1 MAKEGRTH
9 LRFRIDPELQ
19 KRVEAAAK
27 KSGRTLT
34 AEIAERL
41 KQSFDIPALVDR
53 LAPDASDIASEV
65 SSDIGTEFSSVHTS
79 FSEVQSQLRA
89 ILLHLGLPDPVEVE
103 MARKAEAY
111 AKRKAERERGLK
123 EALQTIERAGFDIT
137 KTPDSKD
144 SKAKDSKDGEKK

>member
-19 KRVEAAAK
+19 KRLEEAAK

-34 AEIAERL
+34 AEISERL

-53 LAPDASDIASEV
+53 LAPDASHIASEV
-65 SSDIGTEFSSVHTS
+65 SSDIGTEFYSVHKS
-79 FSEVQSQLRA
+79 FSDLESQIRA
-89 ILLHLGLPDPVEVE
+89 ILSHLGLPDPVEVAK
-103 MARKAEAY
+103 AREAEAY
-111 AKRKAERERGLK
+111 AKRKAQREKSLK
-123 EALQTIERAGFDIT
+123 EALETSERRGFNIT

-144 SKAKDSKDGEKK
+144 GEKK